1 MFGPKELDSRNTYN
15 PNLQEIQESA
25 ERTYGEANSFYRKEE
40 LYLKDIERRI
50 MSGDLSSEKD
60 IYDECHAIASDLAK
74 CCEMYLKAL
83 FIYEH
88 NIPGNQV
95 DELWEKL
102 KKSEFKTDER
112 GNLICVTPAGEI
124 TFVKYDDNGNPV
136 KDSNGKLIYFD
147 KNNNVYT
154 ENSRGS
160 KIKRNGHQLDRLIE
174 LLSQESR
181 LLLETRMLTIP
192 METTEMNNSVSILD
206 VLLKKGVLSQNNQIS
221 SEQYVGWIEQHK
233 KTFEEARYSGQKK
246 YDVNVEF
253 LYHLATQ
260 IKAVVQYRMDPKN
273 NQKFTVTDEQLSQLP
288 KEIQQMASFHSYLL
302 SEDLIKLIANNEEI
316 KNKIILLFSNKYVIP
331 PKNVSPLDFYNMI
344 RLMDDKEII
353 YVSYLCYMFQ
363 NYDKL
368 NSGAIDGQQEKETK
382 KAFEIAGIFNSIG
395 ITPNKV
401 IGFFVQI
408 KEVFGEKITIGNE
421 SISKLLT
428 LLRSE
433 IDNKYSYINNIYY
446 LKSKSDYKLD
456 SFSNIDI
463 INYNNK
469 FKL

>member
-50 MSGDLSSEKD
+50 MSGELFSEKD

-102 KKSEFKTDER
+102 KNSEFKTDER
-112 GNLICVTPAGEI
+112 GNLIYVTPAGEI
-124 TFVKYDDNGNPV
+124 TFVKYDDNGNPI

-174 LLSQESR
+174 LLSQESK

-273 NQKFTVTDEQLSQLP
+273 NQKFTVTDEELSQLP
-288 KEIQQMASFHSYLL
+288 KEIQQMASFHSYLM

-316 KNKIILLFSNKYVIP
+316 KNKIILLFSNKYVLP

-344 RLMDDKEII
+344 KLMDNKEII
-353 YVSYLCYMFQ
+353 YVSYLCYMIQ

-368 NSGAIDGQQEKETK
+368 NSGVINEQQEQETK
-382 KAFEIAGIFNSIG
+382 KAFEIAGLFNSIG
-395 ITPNKV
+395 IAPNKV

-408 KEVFGEKITIGNE
+408 KEVFGKSISIGNE
-421 SISKLLT
+421 SIGKLLKT
-428 LLRSE
+428 LRNQ
-433 IDNKYSYINNIYY
+433 IAHNDYYINNYDY
-446 LKSKSDYKLD
+446 LDNKINYKID
-456 SFSNIDI
+456 PKIDI
-463 INYNNK
+463 DYINNNK